1 MRFILILL
9 GLALIGWSL
18 IPAQAMEQG
27 DDLMNTRPEGYPV
40 ATLAGGCF
48 WCLESELRA
57 LDGILYT
64 RVGYTGG
71 HTENPTYEQIS
82 TGKTGHAEAVEI
94 TFDPD
99 KVSYADLVK
108 FFLTEA
114 HDPTTLNYQGV
125 DHGTQYR
132 SAIYYHDDEQEKI
145 ARDLVTQV
153 NGSKRYKNPIVTEIE
168 PASTFYEAETYH
180 QQYYEKYEEKTGQ
193 QHIRVQLKKFKKL
206 KP

>member
-9 GLALIGWSL
+9 GLTLIGWSL

-71 HTENPTYEQIS
+71 HTENPTYEQVS

-94 TFDPD
+94 TFNPD
-99 KVSYADLVK
+99 KTSYADLVK

-114 HDPTTLNYQGV
+114 HDPTTKDRQGV
-125 DHGTQYR
+125 DVGTQYR

-145 ARDLVTQV
+145 ARDLVAQV
-153 NGSKRYKNPIVTEIE
+153 NESKRYKNLIVTEIE
-168 PASTFYEAETYH
+168 PASAFYEAEGYH